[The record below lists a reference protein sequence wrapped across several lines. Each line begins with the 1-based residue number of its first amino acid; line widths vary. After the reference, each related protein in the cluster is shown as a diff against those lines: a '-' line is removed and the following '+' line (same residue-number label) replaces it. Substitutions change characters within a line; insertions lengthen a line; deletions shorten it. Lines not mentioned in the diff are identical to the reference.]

1 MVCQCH
7 ANSRQNFQATHPST
21 RIHYAIAENDE
32 MLEHA
37 IKFDESCETARSAG
51 EIILPTPKL
60 NSAKNIMNDTKI
72 FVFAEHERKFCFTF
86 FNFIFSG
93 HFSM

>member
-1 MVCQCH
+1 MLVKTFRR
-7 ANSRQNFQATHPST
+7 SHPST

-37 IKFDESCETARSAG
+37 IKFDESCETARSAR

-60 NSAKNIMNDTKI
+60 NIAKKHN
-72 FVFAEHERKFCFTF
+72 ERY
-86 FNFIFSG
+86 
-93 HFSM
+93 

>member
-1 MVCQCH
+1 
-7 ANSRQNFQATHPST
+7 
-21 RIHYAIAENDE
+21 

-60 NSAKNIMNDTKI
+60 NIAKNIMNDTKI
-72 FVFAEHERKFCFTF
+72 FVFAENERKFCFTF
-86 FNFIFSG
+86 LISYFRAFFDVRFPAIVFNCNRNLNILFELILTGKAFTYI
-93 HFSM
+93 